1 MSRRDNPVKTYL
13 SDEEDAKLERWA
25 TETGKS
31 KSELLRDAVME
42 YTDLDR
48 YERIEN
54 DLGQLDDKVDRILSL
69 VDGERTH
76 TSGGSGTQ
84 SVPEKAR
91 SIARRIYEN
100 HEIPVQSD
108 DVELAIEDI
117 AGGDERTVRKYKEQL
132 KKRGLLYEHP
142 TSAVWTDD
150 KETYVSWVE
159 SAHHNPDIHEVTQEY
174 GMGTTEY
181 TKIAEEIE
189 Q

>member
-13 SDEEDAKLERWA
+13 SDEEEKKLEQWA
-25 TETGKS
+25 DEVDKS

-48 YERIEN
+48 YERIEH
-54 DLGQLDDKVDRILSL
+54 DLNQLTEKVDRVLTL
-69 VDGERTH
+69 VDGEHAHTKGSDRT
-76 TSGGSGTQ
+76 T

-91 SIARRIYEN
+91 TIARRLYKN
-100 HEIPVQSD
+100 HEVPVKTK

-117 AGGDERTVRKYKEQL
+117 AGGDERTVSKYKDQL

-142 TSAVWTDD
+142 NSPVWTDD
-150 KETYVSWVE
+150 QSQYVKWVE
-159 SAHHNPDIHEVTQEY
+159 GAYHNPDVHEVTQEY
-174 GMGTTEY
+174 GMSTTEY
-181 TKIAEEIE
+181 TQHAEEID